1 MPLQI
6 ADNGAA
12 LPMALVPQG
21 SRERQPLQKSWSG
34 LSTLVPELNTSVG
47 AVFIIALRH
56 LTIAS
61 ATVLD

>member
-1 MPLQI
+1 
-6 ADNGAA
+6 
-12 LPMALVPQG
+12 MALVSQG

-56 LTIAS
+56 LTVAS